1 MATSAD
7 VRRRTAASEA
17 WQLIRELAYGQRAL
31 FQAMAAEFELSP
43 PQIWA
48 LMRLERDEAIAM
60 SKLAEALACD
70 NSNVT
75 GLIDRLEQ
83 RGLVKRQAAERDRRV
98 RMLVLT
104 GEGVELRDRLRERIN
119 TPPPQLTGLS
129 AVDQRALRDIMR
141 RALER

>member
-83 RGLVKRQAAERDRRV
+83 RGLVERQAAERDRRV